1 MTWQDRLV
9 KRRRRPSHIRQR
21 GEDVKMIQN
30 QHLTDL
36 ERALGQL
43 REQRRNWVRTLAAGA
58 GHERGKT
65 ESAIESFLKCQTAIE
80 AVGRA
85 IDDERK
91 IVPEASKPKAP

>member
-1 MTWQDRLV
+1 V
-9 KRRRRPSHIRQR
+9 ISRP
-21 GEDVKMIQN
+21 
-30 QHLTDL
+30 

-85 IDDERK
+85 IDGERNCAGG
-91 IVPEASKPKAP
+91 IEAQSATDRLHNLGVLN

>member
-1 MTWQDRLV
+1 
-9 KRRRRPSHIRQR
+9 
-21 GEDVKMIQN
+21 MIQN

-36 ERALGQL
+36 ERALDHM

-65 ESAIESFLKCQTAIE
+65 ESAIESFLKCQTAID

-91 IVPEASKPKAP
+91 IVPEPSNPKAP

>member
-1 MTWQDRLV
+1 
-9 KRRRRPSHIRQR
+9 
-21 GEDVKMIQN
+21 MIQN

-36 ERALGQL
+36 ECALGRL
-43 REQRRNWVRTLAAGA
+43 REQGRNWIRMLAAGA
-58 GHERGKT
+58 GHERAKT

-91 IVPEASKPKAP
+91 AVPEETKPKAA

>member
-1 MTWQDRLV
+1 
-9 KRRRRPSHIRQR
+9 
-21 GEDVKMIQN
+21 MIQN
-30 QHLTDL
+30 QHLIDL

-58 GHERGKT
+58 GHERVKT

-91 IVPEASKPKAP
+91 VVLEKSKPKAP

>member
-1 MTWQDRLV
+1 MRATNDVADSLV
-9 KRRRRPSHIRQR
+9 KRQRRRERENDSEPAF
-21 GEDVKMIQN
+21 
-30 QHLTDL
+30 

-65 ESAIESFLKCQTAIE
+65 ESAIESLLKCQTAIE

-91 IVPEASKPKAP
+91 AVPEESKPKPP

>member
-1 MTWQDRLV
+1 
-9 KRRRRPSHIRQR
+9 
-21 GEDVKMIQN
+21 MIQN

-65 ESAIESFLKCQTAIE
+65 ESAIESFLKCQTAIGPPLWVTT
-80 AVGRA
+80 AM
-85 IDDERK
+85 
-91 IVPEASKPKAP
+91 PLSY

>member
-1 MTWQDRLV
+1 
-9 KRRRRPSHIRQR
+9 
-21 GEDVKMIQN
+21 MIQN

-36 ERALGQL
+36 EHALGQL
-43 REQRRNWVRTLAAGA
+43 REQRRNWVKTLAAGA

-65 ESAIESFLKCQTAIE
+65 ESAIESFLKCQTAID

-91 IVPEASKPKAP
+91 IVPEPSNPKAPFGDREVAPP

>member
-1 MTWQDRLV
+1 
-9 KRRRRPSHIRQR
+9 
-21 GEDVKMIQN
+21 MIQN

-36 ERALGQL
+36 EHTLGQL
-43 REQRRNWVRTLAAGA
+43 REQRRNWVRTLAAGP

-65 ESAIESFLKCQTAIE
+65 ENAIESFLKCQTAIE

-91 IVPEASKPKAP
+91 IVAEASEHL

>member
-1 MTWQDRLV
+1 
-9 KRRRRPSHIRQR
+9 
-21 GEDVKMIQN
+21 
-30 QHLTDL
+30 LTDL
-36 ERALGQL
+36 EQALGQL
-43 REQRRNWVRTLAAGA
+43 REQRRNWVRTLAAGP

-91 IVPEASKPKAP
+91 IVPEASKPNVP

>member
-1 MTWQDRLV
+1 MT
-9 KRRRRPSHIRQR
+9 
-21 GEDVKMIQN
+21 QN

-80 AVGRA
+80 AIGRA

>member
-1 MTWQDRLV
+1 
-9 KRRRRPSHIRQR
+9 
-21 GEDVKMIQN
+21 MIQN

-36 ERALGQL
+36 EHALGQL

-65 ESAIESFLKCQTAIE
+65 ESAIESFLKCQTAID

-85 IDDERK
+85 QGAIDRLHKSSSCFTAGSGNIDLK
-91 IVPEASKPKAP
+91 